1 MRSRWN
7 GLYVAGLYVA
17 LRTAVV
23 WCSPKGYEDYRVAAI
38 VPVVQY
44 LVSALLL
51 YSVGS

>member
-38 VPVVQY
+38 VPAVQY